1 MSEATRAAALAH
13 AALVHQGSGD
23 ASGTLETAEA
33 FHAFI
38 ATDATAKG
46 TTAKTP
52 AATKPAAT
60 KPAATKPAATKKVV
74 PPVDDDAAEEEPGEE
89 EEATEGEATKE
100 AAGLA
105 IEALLNANLRDKAMG
120 LFKKYKAKS
129 LSGVKEED
137 YAAIKQ
143 DAEDILMANA

>member
-1 MSEATRAAALAH
+1 MSEASRAAALAH

-23 ASGTLETAEA
+23 GPATLETAEA

-38 ATDATAKG
+38 SPAADTAP
-46 TTAKTP
+46 AKTP
-52 AATKPAAT
+52 AKTATKPATTPAKT
-60 KPAATKPAATKKVV
+60 PAKKPPPPPA
-74 PPVDDDAAEEEPGEE
+74 DDDAEDETGEEPSEDGEV
-89 EEATEGEATKE
+89 TKE
-100 AAGLA
+100 AVGDA

-129 LSGVKEED
+129 LSGVKPED

-143 DAEDILMANA
+143 DADDILMANA

>member
-60 KPAATKPAATKKVV
+60 KPAATKPAAAKKVV
-74 PPVDDDAAEEEPGEE
+74 PPVDDDAED
-89 EEATEGEATKE
+89 EAGEAEDAETGEVTKE